1 MHSSIYWK
9 AVYNDG
15 TELPQFEEDGTENK
29 YPDIDRSKLATFE
42 IRKAA
47 ITNNEVDSLGFRK
60 YSEQDKLLFKMYM
73 QPGRRLICRR
83 RVMDHYKIGGKS
95 KDPTVKRYWQEVVYL
110 VGWQATIG
118 GRSVQDIAYVFE
130 DGHVELAGKWMNAPY
145 DAPGNPMPCETKCYD
160 EHHFSV
166 SAVIVKREK
175 KTAGMDAILVK
186 KETDTEVDNNV

>member
-15 TELPQFEEDGTENK
+15 TELSQFEEDGTENK

-42 IRKAA
+42 VRKAA
-47 ITNNEVDSLGFRK
+47 AK
-60 YSEQDKLLFKMYM
+60 EQPDKLLFKMYM
-73 QPGRRLICRR
+73 EPGRRLICRR
-83 RVMDHYKIGGKS
+83 RVMDNYKIGGKS

-130 DGHVELAGKWMNAPY
+130 DGHVELAGKWRNAPM
-145 DAPGNPMPCETKCYD
+145 DSVGKPMPCETKCFD

-166 SAVIVKREK
+166 SAVIVRREK
-175 KTAGMDAILVK
+175 KTAGMDAVLVK
-186 KETDTEVDNNV
+186 KENDPEVENNE